1 MKRDMDLIRLLL
13 LDVEG
18 EEKPDLSNYSKE
30 QLNYHKA
37 LLIEAGLVEG
47 KVGYGDDQISVVKII
62 RLTWQGHEFLSAA
75 RNSSVWN
82 KAKEMI
88 SKANLSLTI
97 PILTEVLTTIIK
109 GQLGLK

>member
-1 MKRDMDLIRLLL
+1 MRRDMDLIRLLL

-18 EEKPDLSNYSKE
+18 EEKQDLSHYSKE

-37 LLIEAGLVEG
+37 LLIEAGFVEG
-47 KVGYGDDQISVVKII
+47 KVGYGDDKISVVKII

-75 RNSSVWN
+75 RNNSVWN
-82 KAKEMI
+82 KAKEII

-97 PILTEVLTTIIK
+97 PILTELLTTIVK
-109 GQLGLK
+109 EQLGLK

>member
-1 MKRDMDLIRLLL
+1 MRRDMDLIRLLL

-18 EEKPDLSNYSKE
+18 EEKPDLSHYSKE

-47 KVGYGDDQISVVKII
+47 KVGYGDDAISTVKII

-75 RNSSVWN
+75 RNNSVWRQ
-82 KAKEMI
+82 AKEMV
-88 SKANLSLTI
+88 SKANLTLTI
-97 PILTEVLTTIIK
+97 PILTELLTTIAK
-109 GQLGLK
+109 QQLGLK